1 MKRDNSKLI
10 SDISELT
17 ALFTDAA
24 NLGALLQNIV
34 NKIAFY
40 MAADVCSIYLYDD
53 DTQMLT
59 LKAARGLNGD
69 SVGKVRLK
77 PGEGLTG
84 IAFKE
89 LRAVCE
95 GNIGAHPEFRPVP
108 GGREEKYCSFLAIP
122 ILRGQNRIGVIAL
135 QSVKK
140 DFFSDDDVG
149 IFRAITSQLV
159 TTIEMAKLLFSFD
172 HPPSKPVVET
182 KPTRLKFVKGRV
194 GADGFSFGGAIIFVP
209 LLLGDLKLPEG
220 AKALT
225 LDDFRRA
232 VALAENELYAMQKA
246 VEEKLHDVVALV
258 FSAQIM
264 MLKDRALLDAMEKMI
279 IQGIP
284 PQDAVRAVIQEYVTR
299 FDRMTNEYVREK
311 RYDVI
316 DVGRRILTN
325 MVGRTDRHNRYAA
338 KVVIARELL
347 PSDVMKFSLQKVEG
361 LVLLS
366 GGVTSHVA
374 VLARSLNI
382 PLVIVDEPKLLTV
395 KDGTNVLIDGSM
407 GHVYIEP
414 VQAVIRAFREKKEEH
429 ENIERIQKKILEV
442 THTKDGIRVVLLANI
457 NLLADIA
464 VARAFKAEGVGLYR
478 SEFPFLLRGDFP
490 SEEEQYVIY
499 RRLVD
504 GMKGREITFR
514 TLDVGGDKMLSYYDN
529 TKETNPCLG
538 LRSIRFSLKNRD
550 IFIHQVRA
558 ILRASFD
565 VDVRIMFPMISSVD
579 EFMAARDMVRTCVRV
594 LKRERRPHQTRP
606 KIGAMIEVPSILEVV
621 DELASQADFF
631 SIGTND
637 LIQYLL
643 AVDRTNEKVAEFYVS
658 HHPSVLRAMKR
669 VADAAVRHQR
679 DISVCGDMAHD
690 SRYIPFLIGI
700 GIRKFSLDAR
710 YLPRIQKCITGID
723 AGLAEAFAAE
733 LLRKSSVDETARM
746 FDRADSLAA
755 SRQGS

>member
-1 MKRDNSKLI
+1 MKHDNSKLI
-10 SDISELT
+10 SDIGELT
-17 ALFTDAA
+17 ALFTNAA
-24 NLGALLQNIV
+24 NLDALLQNIV
-34 NKIAFY
+34 DMVASH
-40 MAADVCSIYLYDD
+40 MEADVCSVYLFDD
-53 DTQMLT
+53 DSQMLT
-59 LKAARGLNGD
+59 LRANKGLQVG

-77 PGEGLTG
+77 PGEGLAG

-89 LRAVCE
+89 RRVVCE
-95 GNIGAHPEFRPVP
+95 GNAAKHPGFRSIPGIG
-108 GGREEKYCSFLAIP
+108 EEQYCSYLAIP
-122 ILRGQNRIGVIAL
+122 ILRGQNRIGVMTL
-135 QSVKK
+135 QSVKR
-140 DFFSDDDVG
+140 DYFSAEDVN

-159 TTIEMAKLLFSFD
+159 STIEMAKLLFSFD
-172 HPPSKPVVET
+172 HPQMNLVVET

-194 GADGFSFGGAIIFVP
+194 GADGFSFGDSIVFAP
-209 LLLGDLKLPEG
+209 LSLGDIKMPEG
-220 AKALT
+220 SKALT

-232 VALAENELYAMQKA
+232 VALTEKELYEMQKA
-246 VEEKLHDVVALV
+246 VEEKLLDVVALI
-258 FSAQIM
+258 FSSQIM
-264 MLKDRALLDAMEKMI
+264 MLKDRALLDAMERMI
-279 IQGIP
+279 GKGIP
-284 PQDAVRAVIQEYVTR
+284 PQDAVRAVIQEYVAR

-325 MVGRTDRHNRYAA
+325 MIGRADRHNQYAS

-347 PSDVMKFSLQKVEG
+347 PSDVMKFSLQKVAG
-361 LVLLS
+361 IVLLS

-395 KDGTNVLIDGSM
+395 KNGVRILIDGSR
-407 GHVYIEP
+407 GHIFIEP
-414 VQAVIRAFREKKEEH
+414 VSAVIRAFRKKKEER
-429 ENIERIQKKILEV
+429 ENIERIQKGISEE
-442 THTKDGIRVVLLANI
+442 TRTKDGVRVVLLANI
-457 NLLADIA
+457 NLLADLA
-464 VARAFKAEGVGLYR
+464 VAKAFKAEGVGLYR

-499 RRLVD
+499 RRLVES
-504 GMKGREITFR
+504 MKGREITFR

-529 TKETNPCLG
+529 TKEANPFLG

-550 IFIHQVRA
+550 VFIRQIRA

-579 EFMAARDMVRTCVRV
+579 EFVAASDIVRECVRV
-594 LKRERRPHQTRP
+594 LKREKRPHSARP
-606 KIGAMIEVPSILEVV
+606 RIGAMIEVPSVLEVV

-658 HHPSVLRAMKR
+658 HHPAVLRAMKR
-669 VADAAVRHQR
+669 VADAAAHHQR

-690 SRYIPFLIGI
+690 SRYISFLIGI

-710 YLPRIQKCITGID
+710 YLPKIQKCIKAINARK
-723 AGLAEAFAAE
+723 AGVFAAE
-733 LLRKSSVDETARM
+733 LLMKSGVDETARM
-746 FDRADSLAA
+746 FDRADLEAVP
-755 SRQGS
+755 R